1 MTRPDAMAEYGIASL
16 SPLEAGKAPTD
27 EGPTRAAARGLQGQ
41 AAQAGKTRN
50 TPAAR
55 RAGGARA
62 RVGAGAGNPK
72 TNKRLG
78 DGIAEIASSP
88 RREWPLALVLEKLGL
103 KRSTFYYHLSHPG
116 RDRYADVRPLVREAF
131 SRTANG
137 MGYRQVAL
145 ALRNERGLRISGK
158 TVLRLMREEG
168 LRCRIRRR
176 RYSSY
181 RGDQGKAARN
191 VLDRDFSSDAPMR
204 KLVTDITEFHQPW
217 GKAYLSPVMDLYN
230 NEIVAWSVS
239 ERPNMAQ
246 INEMVAML
254 EPRLDGPALLHS
266 DQGWQ
271 YQQRS
276 YQLKL
281 AELGIVQ
288 SMSRKA
294 TCLDNACMEGF
305 FGHHEGRVLL
315 LAAGGSNRSRRS
327 RPSWKN
333 T

>member
-1 MTRPDAMAEYGIASL
+1 M
-16 SPLEAGKAPTD
+16 
-27 EGPTRAAARGLQGQ
+27 
-41 AAQAGKTRN
+41 
-50 TPAAR
+50 
-55 RAGGARA
+55 
-62 RVGAGAGNPK
+62 
-72 TNKRLG
+72 
-78 DGIAEIASSP
+78 
-88 RREWPLALVLEKLGL
+88 LEKLDL
-103 KRSTFYYHLSHPG
+103 KRSTYYYNLSHPKP
-116 RDRYADVRPLVREAF
+116 DRYADVRPLVREAF

-145 ALRNERGLRISGK
+145 VLRNEQGLCISGK

-168 LRCRIRRR
+168 LLCRIRRK

-181 RGDQGKAARN
+181 KGGQGKTARN

-204 KLVTDITEFHQPW
+204 KLVTDVTEFSQPW
-217 GKAYLSPVMDLYN
+217 GKAYLSPVMDLFN

-239 ERPNMAQ
+239 RRPSMAQ
-246 INEMVAML
+246 VDEMMAML
-254 EPRLDGPALLHS
+254 EPRLEGPALLHS

-276 YQLKL
+276 YQTRL

-305 FGHHEGRVLL
+305 FGHMKDEFYRGRRFESFEAFKTALEEYIAYWNTGRYQVCLKGMTPVQYRGHSMR
-315 LAAGGSNRSRRS
+315 AA
-327 RPSWKN
+327 
-333 T
+333 

>member
-1 MTRPDAMAEYGIASL
+1 M
-16 SPLEAGKAPTD
+16 
-27 EGPTRAAARGLQGQ
+27 
-41 AAQAGKTRN
+41 
-50 TPAAR
+50 
-55 RAGGARA
+55 
-62 RVGAGAGNPK
+62 
-72 TNKRLG
+72 
-78 DGIAEIASSP
+78 
-88 RREWPLALVLEKLGL
+88 LEKLGL

-145 ALRNERGLRISGK
+145 ALRNEQGLRISGK

-181 RGDQGKAARN
+181 RGDQGEAAHN

-204 KLVTDITEFHQPW
+204 KLVTDITEFRQPW

-305 FGHHEGRVLL
+305 FGHMKDEFYRGRRFESFEAFKAGLEEYIDYWNTGRYQVRLKGMTPVQYRGHSTR
-315 LAAGGSNRSRRS
+315 AA
-327 RPSWKN
+327 
-333 T
+333 

>member
-1 MTRPDAMAEYGIASL
+1 M
-16 SPLEAGKAPTD
+16 
-27 EGPTRAAARGLQGQ
+27 
-41 AAQAGKTRN
+41 
-50 TPAAR
+50 
-55 RAGGARA
+55 
-62 RVGAGAGNPK
+62 
-72 TNKRLG
+72 
-78 DGIAEIASSP
+78 
-88 RREWPLALVLEKLGL
+88 LEKLDL
-103 KRSTFYYHLSHPG
+103 KRSTYYYNLSHP
-116 RDRYADVRPLVREAF
+116 RPDRYADVRPLVREAF

-145 ALRNERGLRISGK
+145 VLRNEQGLCISGK

-168 LRCRIRRR
+168 LFCRIRRKK
-176 RYSSY
+176 YNSY
-181 RGDQGKAARN
+181 RGERGKVARN
-191 VLDRDFSSDAPMR
+191 VLGRDFSADRPMR
-204 KLVTDITEFHQPW
+204 KLVTDVTEFRQPW

-246 INEMVAML
+246 VDDMMAML
-254 EPRLDGPALLHS
+254 EPRLDVPALLHS

-281 AELGIVQ
+281 SELGITQ

-305 FGHHEGRVLL
+305 FGHMKDEFYRDRRFDSFESFKAELEAYIVYWNTRRYQICLKGMTPVQYRGHSIR
-315 LAAGGSNRSRRS
+315 AA
-327 RPSWKN
+327 
-333 T
+333 

>member
-1 MTRPDAMAEYGIASL
+1 M
-16 SPLEAGKAPTD
+16 
-27 EGPTRAAARGLQGQ
+27 
-41 AAQAGKTRN
+41 
-50 TPAAR
+50 
-55 RAGGARA
+55 
-62 RVGAGAGNPK
+62 
-72 TNKRLG
+72 
-78 DGIAEIASSP
+78 
-88 RREWPLALVLEKLGL
+88 LEKLGL
-103 KRSTFYYHLSHPG
+103 KRSTFYYHLSHSG

-145 ALRNERGLRISGK
+145 ALRNEQGLCISGK

-176 RYSSY
+176 RYGSY

-246 INEMVAML
+246 VNEMVAML
-254 EPRLDGPALLHS
+254 ELRLDGPALLHS

-271 YQQRS
+271 YRQRS

-305 FGHHEGRVLL
+305 FGHMKDEFYRGRRFESFEAFKAELEEYIDYWNTGRYQVRLKGMTPVQYRGHSMR
-315 LAAGGSNRSRRS
+315 AA
-327 RPSWKN
+327 
-333 T
+333 